1 MDKVDLKIDWAT
13 YEAAKY
19 AVEHWH
25 YSRSLSSCR
34 NVYIGVWEGGKF
46 IGVIVFG
53 IGSGNATNGKGYGL
67 ARSHEMAE
75 LTRIALTKHET
86 PISRIVKIAIQ
97 FIRRQSPGLRMII
110 SMADPMHG
118 HHGGIY
124 QAGNWIY
131 TGQTA
136 EDYQYQLPDGRYV
149 HHRTA
154 TSLLK
159 SVAGMQKKKL
169 PGKYRYLMPLDDEI
183 RKRIEPLRKP
193 YPKRPKQAMESD
205 QDSQRRGSADPDAP
219 IIKGGE

>member
-25 YSRSLSSCR
+25 YSRSLSSGR

-159 SVAGMQKKKL
+159 SVAGRQKKKL